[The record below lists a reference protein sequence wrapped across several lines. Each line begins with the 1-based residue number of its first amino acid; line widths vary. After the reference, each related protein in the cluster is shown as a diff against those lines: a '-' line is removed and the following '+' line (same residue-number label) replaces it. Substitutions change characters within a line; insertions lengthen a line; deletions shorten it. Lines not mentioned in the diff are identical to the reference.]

1 MISNLKTQLIQTLTG
16 LITDFTHLS
25 SLLITE
31 TNLLVCVV
39 PGSVWWWCCS
49 VHLGWRLGAVEFL
62 SVDTA
67 DQHDMGWTQESWSWE
82 KINYHLLV
90 GSLKSLVPLT
100 SLTCIYPPP
109 PSSVGRWWCRPC
121 QAGCIYETTNMKNR
135 SQLSVTAALNR
146 QVCPSVYML
155 SSVCCYI
162 ENLLDSFMFRS
173 RTQRTHAHHSCQK
186 KPFHSLLGCVWVL
199 SLINYKSAFN

>member
-1 MISNLKTQLIQTLTG
+1 MDPRELKLG
-16 LITDFTHLS
+16 KDKLS
-25 SLLITE
+25 STGWFSEITCALNMPNMHI
-31 TNLLVCVV
+31 T
-39 PGSVWWWCCS
+39 P
-49 VHLGWRLGAVEFL
+49 
-62 SVDTA
+62 
-67 DQHDMGWTQESWSWE
+67 
-82 KINYHLLV
+82 
-90 GSLKSLVPLT
+90 SL
-100 SLTCIYPPP
+100 PP

-186 KPFHSLLGCVWVL
+186 KPFQSLLGCVWVL